1 MRRLRRRDR
10 AVLRSFRA
18 IAAASAAL
26 LLATACNSA
35 SNSAD
40 GSDNPGKGG
49 SVRGV
54 TDDSIKVGGIVS
66 MTTASGYS
74 KKDTD
79 LGAKARY
86 DRANAEGGING
97 RKIDYIGAEDDG
109 QDPGKNMAAARK
121 LVQQEKVFAVSPMSS
136 VTFSGGD
143 FLEQQKV
150 PTFGWG
156 TIPQFCGKQY
166 IYGFNGCL
174 VPMPGGVITQSWPE
188 GLAHVLGGAKGKSV
202 AVIANDND
210 AGKFGIRTYQ
220 QGFAAAGFDVAYA
233 KATVPATS
241 APSDWSAYT
250 KEILRSDGGKAP
262 DVVVSVMQTPYNI
275 GLFTALKRS
284 GFKGLLTD
292 PTDYDPGLLAKKTT
306 AQALDGVHVLLSF
319 EPFESDS
326 AQMAQFKE
334 DIKKAAG
341 KDVPLNMHMMT
352 GYMSAD
358 YFLSIAEKAGKDLTV
373 DSFTKAAA
381 AYSDTGTMVGDR
393 SGPKGQKEAF
403 GCGALVQ
410 LTNGKYEVSSPFK
423 CYEPIPF
430 K

>member
-1 MRRLRRRDR
+1 MRT
-10 AVLRSFRA
+10 
-18 IAAASAAL
+18 IAAAGVL
-26 LLATACNSA
+26 LLAATACNSA
-35 SNSAD
+35 STSTGGPDKGSSA
-40 GSDNPGKGG
+40 
-49 SVRGV
+49 RGV
-54 TDDSIKVGGIVS
+54 TEDSIKVGGIVS

-97 RKIDYIGAEDDG
+97 RKIDYLGAEDDG
-109 QDPGKNMAAARK
+109 QDGGKNMSAARK
-121 LVQQEKVFAVSPMSS
+121 LVQQDKVFAVSPMSS
-136 VTFSGGD
+136 TTFSGAD
-143 FLEQQKV
+143 FLEKQKV

-156 TIPQFCGKQY
+156 TLPSFCGQNKY

-174 VPMPGGVITQSWPE
+174 VPMPGGTITQSWPE
-188 GLAHVLGGAKGKSV
+188 GLAQVLGGAKGKSV
-202 AVIANDND
+202 AIIANDNEP
-210 AGKFGIRTYQ
+210 GKFSIRTYQ
-220 QGFAAAGFDVAYA
+220 QGFKTAGFKVTYA
-233 KATVPATS
+233 KANVPTTT

-250 KEILRSDGGKAP
+250 KALLRSNGGKAP
-262 DVVVSVMQTPYNI
+262 DAIVSVMQTPYNI

-284 GFKGLLTD
+284 GYKGLLTD
-292 PTDYDPGLLAKKTT
+292 PTDYDPALLAKDATK
-306 AQALDGVHVLLSF
+306 QALDGVHVLLAF
-319 EPFESDS
+319 EPFESTS
-326 AQMAQFKE
+326 PAMKQFKA

-358 YFLSIAEKAGKDLTV
+358 LFVSIAEKAGKNLTV
-373 DSFTKAAA
+373 ESFQKAANGF
-381 AYSDTGTMVGDR
+381 SDTGTMVGDR
-393 SGPKGQKEAF
+393 ALPKGQREAF

-410 LTNGKYEVSSPFK
+410 LKDGKYGVSSPFK